1 MSKFARELLILPLK
15 LQAIYQFAGFIL
27 TSMKLIPS
35 RYRLPIIICLF
46 AFQII
51 GGSLTHAA
59 ATENQKIDSL
69 LSILNT
75 VIENRPHYLAERESL
90 INRLKEERAGLQSL
104 HDIYVKNNSII
115 GQYES
120 FICDSAKKYLK
131 ENINIAT
138 KLNNRE
144 WLTISRIRLGLVNS
158 MTGDF
163 LQAHSI
169 FNDIDYS
176 SLPDSIKARFAWAQL
191 KYYGNL
197 AISTDEDALK
207 REYIRTKMAWRDSL
221 VGMFNENSDLWR
233 KEVATRYL
241 EKGDY
246 SDALDMFKDLISR
259 EVPETHQHAMMDM
272 GLANIYGKI
281 GDKEK
286 LKEHLISAATTDMKL
301 AIKENEALLALA
313 EHLYTEGNVDLAHE
327 YMRTALEDANYYNS
341 RFKNSIIAN
350 IYPIVERSYL
360 DQLKSQRR
368 RMMIVVWCMVAL
380 SIVLIIVT
388 LFSIIQ
394 TRRVSRSRSELAKAN
409 RHLEQFSEKL
419 AEANIIRE
427 QYVGYFMNQYSKAL
441 EKLESFRLEVKRAI
455 KVNKYDE
462 AYVMASRPFKNEL
475 EDLYENFD
483 SAFLSLF
490 PDYIEEFNLLLKSEE
505 RFHLPKGQLNTT
517 LRIYALIR
525 LGINDLTQIAN
536 FLHYSVQTVYNYKS
550 KIKKAIIVS
559 PDEFERRVKLIGKM
573 VDSNNSGEPHELP
586 Q

>member
-1 MSKFARELLILPLK
+1 
-15 LQAIYQFAGFIL
+15 
-27 TSMKLIPS
+27 MKLTLS
-35 RYRLPIIICLF
+35 RYRLPVIICLF
-46 AFQII
+46 AFLIS
-51 GGSLTHAA
+51 GGIQARAA
-59 ATENQKIDSL
+59 NPDNSKIDSL
-69 LSILNT
+69 LSILNE
-75 VIENRPHYLAERESL
+75 VIENRPQYLAERISM
-90 INRLKEERAGLQSL
+90 IDRLKEERAGLSSL
-104 HDIYVKNNSII
+104 PEIYTKNISII

-120 FICDSAKKYLK
+120 FICDSAKKYLN
-131 ENINIAT
+131 ENIDIA
-138 KLNNRE
+138 KRLNNRE
-144 WLTISRIRLGLVNS
+144 WLTLSRIRLGLINS

-169 FNDIDYS
+169 FSDIDYS
-176 SLPDSIKARFAWAQL
+176 SLPDSIKAPFAWAQL

-197 AISTDEDALK
+197 AISTDENALK
-207 REYIRTKMAWRDSL
+207 KEYTDAKMAWRDSL
-221 VGMFNENSDLWR
+221 VEMFSENSDLWR
-233 KEVATRYL
+233 KEVATRYM
-241 EKGDY
+241 EKGNY
-246 SDALDMFKDLISR
+246 NDALEMFKDLIGR
-259 EVPETHQHAMMDM
+259 ETPGTHQYAMMDM
-272 GLANIYGKI
+272 GLANIYGKM

-286 LKEHLISAATTDMKL
+286 HKEYLISAATTDMKL

-313 EHLYTEGNVDLAHE
+313 EYLYNEGNVDLAHE

-350 IYPIVERSYL
+350 VYPIVERSYL

-380 SIVLIIVT
+380 SIVLIMVT
-388 LFSIIQ
+388 LFSIKQ

-427 QYVGYFMNQYSKAL
+427 QYVGYFMNPYSKAL
-441 EKLESFRLEVKRAI
+441 EKLDSFRLEVKRAI
-455 KVNKYDE
+455 KFNKYDD

-483 SAFLSLF
+483 SAFLNLF
-490 PDYIEEFNLLLKSEE
+490 PNYIEEFNLLLRPEE
-505 RFHLPKGQLNTT
+505 RLHLPKGKLNTN

-550 KIKKAIIVS
+550 KIKKAINVS
-559 PDEFERRVKLIGKM
+559 PDEFEARVKLIGKM
-573 VDSNNSGEPHELP
+573 ADNINPEEPDEL
-586 Q
+586 QQ